1 MFFSIHDKLILSPKD
16 QKYMTAAR
24 TTPSRNRTGE
34 RRIYS
39 APRATS
45 TYHYPSVW
53 DASTDTSHP
62 LAACDSQIPSR
73 TWDCVKG
80 QTKKRY
86 AFDAT
91 WKEFAWQ
98 AISTKTSAV
107 KRARLLTSPSI

>member
-80 QTKKRY
+80 QTK
-86 AFDAT
+86 
-91 WKEFAWQ
+91 
-98 AISTKTSAV
+98 
-107 KRARLLTSPSI
+107 